1 MSTFTKEHIP
11 MGSDKFENP
20 AFLSARELEI
30 LELVV
35 TGLSNHKIAQ
45 GLDIS
50 KRTVDNHISNILKK
64 THTDN
69 RVELVRWALQW
80 GKVCIDDVNCC
91 SLPESS
97 TSEQTNEMISERG

>member
-1 MSTFTKEHIP
+1 MITS
-11 MGSDKFENP
+11 KFDYP
-20 AFLSARELEI
+20 ALLSARELEI

-45 GLDIS
+45 RLEIS

-64 THTDN
+64 TNVDN

-80 GKVCIDDVNCC
+80 GKVCLNDVNCC
-91 SLPESS
+91 PLPATDEESA
-97 TSEQTNEMISERG
+97 